1 MAVDMPSLRPLLA
14 VLLFALAL
22 LPARAA
28 DVVFPPG
35 SRIGLAPPPGLVTSK
50 TFFGYE
56 DLNNNV
62 AMMLV
67 ALPVQAYADL
77 DRAMNAEALK
87 RQGVAFETRE
97 PLALASGPAFLVVGR
112 QEVEKTQ
119 VSKWFL
125 VASSPTLTA
134 LVTLQVPDAAKA
146 LYPDAAIRAA
156 LATLAIRPT
165 VPIEEQLG
173 LVPFKVDELAGFRI
187 AGVIPGRAVMLSDA
201 PADRAGPPETA
212 TEPHIFV
219 AIAPGGPAQSSER
232 DNFARELFATFPNLK
247 EIRIVSSEPLR
258 MGGQQGHQIL
268 ANAKDAAGA
277 ATLTVVQWL
286 RFGGGAYMQMVGIA
300 RTDAWKDAYPRF
312 RSVRDGIEP
321 R

>member
-1 MAVDMPSLRPLLA
+1 MPVDMPSLRPLLA
-14 VLLFALAL
+14 VLLLALAL

-28 DVVFPPG
+28 DVVYPPG
-35 SRIGLAPPPGLVTSK
+35 SRIGLAPPPGLATSK

-56 DLNNNV
+56 DPDNNV

-87 RQGVAFETRE
+87 RQGVTFETRE
-97 PLALASGPAFLVVGR
+97 PLALASGQAFLVVGR

-119 VSKWFL
+119 VTKWFL

-134 LVTLQVPDAAKA
+134 LVTMQVPDAAKA

-156 LATLAIRPT
+156 LTTLAIRPA

-201 PADRAGPPETA
+201 PADRAGPPEAA

-219 AIAPGGPAQSSER
+219 AVAPGGPAQSSER
-232 DNFARELFATFPNLK
+232 DNFARELFAAFPNLK
-247 EIRIVSSEPLR
+247 DIRIVSSEPLR

-286 RFGGGAYMQMVGIA
+286 RFGGGVYMQMVGIA